1 MIQQPATEA
10 KSKTITEHDLRKVL
24 QRGKQ
29 RDTLGDK
36 IDQALA
42 LINAVLDQL
51 GCVYPSLHWLSSWR
65 LSEGCLAISFN
76 GGKDCVSPSILPFQ
90 RFADTQVLSYSICTL
105 RSCMLDTIRYHPS
118 WQ

>member
-1 MIQQPATEA
+1 MELNGIKLTSLVRSEDGNHSPTSSPATATAHYNHIAPTTTTSKRLNVITSNSMNQQPATEA
-10 KSKTITEHDLRKVL
+10 KSKTITEHDLRRVL

-51 GCVYPSLHWLSSWR
+51 GCVYPSLHWLSS
-65 LSEGCLAISFN
+65 
-76 GGKDCVSPSILPFQ
+76 
-90 RFADTQVLSYSICTL
+90 
-105 RSCMLDTIRYHPS
+105 
-118 WQ
+118 